1 MPVQSPNRSPVRC
14 ARDRV
19 FSDCAV
25 DGIWL
30 TRRGQVDYSG
40 QAGERC
46 DDGRCYLGHA
56 LYGNGRGLRV
66 LQDQEFERLGST
78 RTIRVNVRLV
88 AATNHDL
95 AKNIAEGQFRSDLFY
110 RLHVFPIRM
119 PPLRERRQDIP
130 ALVRYFVQKLARRMG
145 KQIDTIPIETMNKMM
160 DWNWPGNIRELEN
173 LVERS
178 VILTKGSILHVP
190 LAELRPQPENT
201 ETDGTLEATD
211 REHIIRVLRET
222 RGVLSGPAGAAA
234 RLGLQRTTLQSKMKR
249 LGIERKDYED

>member
-1 MPVQSPNRSPVRC
+1 
-14 ARDRV
+14 
-19 FSDCAV
+19 
-25 DGIWL
+25 
-30 TRRGQVDYSG
+30 
-40 QAGERC
+40 
-46 DDGRCYLGHA
+46 
-56 LYGNGRGLRV
+56 LRV

-88 AATNHDL
+88 AATNQDL
-95 AKNIAEGQFRSDLFY
+95 AKSIAEGQFRSDLFY

-119 PPLRERRQDIP
+119 PPLRDRRPDIP

-145 KQIDTIPIETMNKMM
+145 KQIDTIPRETMNKMM

-178 VILTKGSILHVP
+178 VILTTGSILHVP
-190 LAELRPQPENT
+190 LAELRPQPENI
-201 ETDGTLEATD
+201 ETDGTLEAID

-222 RGVLSGPAGAAA
+222 RGVLSGPQGAAA
-234 RLGLQRTTLQSKMKR
+234 RLGLQRTTLQSKMKK